1 MPLTKVSAG
10 DIAAN
15 AVQESVGSQSIT
27 GDKLGLT
34 AINANNIVGAA
45 ITGDKLGLTAIN
57 ANNIVNASITG
68 VKIAA
73 NTITGDDLGQNSISA
88 NNIATNAIENYM
100 SLTNRPLSNRNI
112 VINGAMQMT
121 QRNANTTAITT
132 DGYYSP
138 DRWNINISSSG
149 TWTMNVDS
157 AGVNRVGPDEFSN
170 SCNLICTTADSSL
183 SAGDFLVFQQRFEGL
198 NVQQIEKGTPAAE
211 SVTVSWYAKSSNT
224 GTYICELFDN
234 DNTRQCSKSWTINAA
249 NTWEKK
255 SVTFPADTT
264 GRLDNDNL
272 LSFILN
278 FWLAA
283 GTNFTSGTLN
293 TTWASTTSANRA
305 VGQFNLAGNINN
317 YMAITGVQMELGS
330 VATPFERRPYGT
342 ELALCQ
348 RYYQAFFGPTTTGIG
363 NGSTNVND
371 VVIPLFVPLRASPTM
386 GSCNGAAFTSSAYN
400 NFTSVTPTVVL
411 NSGVFIST
419 NQLRLN
425 FGSVSGVTDNR
436 IAGIRVDSNL
446 SISSEL

>member
-1 MPLTKVSAG
+1 MPLTKVSSG
-10 DIAAN
+10 VIAAN
-15 AVQESVGSQSIT
+15 AVVDSFGTQS
-27 GDKLGLT
+27 
-34 AINANNIVGAA
+34 

-100 SLTNRPLSNRNI
+100 GLTNRPLSNRNI
-112 VINGAMQMT
+112 IINGAMQVV

-283 GTNFTSGTLN
+283 GTTWSSGTLN

-342 ELALCQ
+342 ELALAQ
-348 RYYQAFFGPTTTGIG
+348 RYFWKPSSYGYGIAVSG
-363 NGSTNVND
+363 LFSNGVLCN
-371 VVIPLFVPLRASPTM
+371 PVPMRT
-386 GSCNGAAFTSSAYN
+386 AATISSGT
-400 NFTSVTPTVVL
+400 FSV
-411 NSGVFIST
+411 NSGSAGTV
-419 NQLRLN
+419 NP
-425 FGSVSGVTDNR
+425 SGVTVNGQT
-436 IAGIRVDSNL
+436 IYNSAGNWTVNAEVT
-446 SISSEL
+446 ISGNISAEL

>member
-1 MPLTKVSAG
+1 MPLTKVSSG
-10 DIAAN
+10 VIAAN
-15 AVQESVGSQSIT
+15 AVVDSFGTQS
-27 GDKLGLT
+27 
-34 AINANNIVGAA
+34 

-73 NTITGDDLGQNSISA
+73 NTITGDDLGQNSVSA
-88 NNIATNAIENYM
+88 NNIATNAIENYTA
-100 SLTNRPLSNRNI
+100 LTNRPLSNRNI
-112 VINGAMQMT
+112 IINGAMQIA

-255 SVTFPADTT
+255 SVTFPADAT

-283 GTNFTSGTLN
+283 GTTWTSGTLN
-293 TTWASTTSANRA
+293 TSWASTTSANRA

-330 VATPFERRPYGT
+330 VATPFERRPFGT

-348 RYYQAFFGPTTTGIG
+348 RYYAKFNSLSGDYVGFASGVCDTTTAGFMFVQYPVAMRTSPTLSQSSTAIYSASGFFPVTSLGNGYIGGQSLAINLNTAGTMTLGRGCLLIG
-363 NGSTNVND
+363 NASSTAYID
-371 VVIPLFVPLRASPTM
+371 L
-386 GSCNGAAFTSSAYN
+386 SA
-400 NFTSVTPTVVL
+400 
-411 NSGVFIST
+411 
-419 NQLRLN
+419 
-425 FGSVSGVTDNR
+425 
-436 IAGIRVDSNL
+436 
-446 SISSEL
+446 EL

>member
-1 MPLTKVSAG
+1 
-10 DIAAN
+10 
-15 AVQESVGSQSIT
+15 
-27 GDKLGLT
+27 
-34 AINANNIVGAA
+34 
-45 ITGDKLGLTAIN
+45 
-57 ANNIVNASITG
+57 
-68 VKIAA
+68 
-73 NTITGDDLGQNSISA
+73 
-88 NNIATNAIENYM
+88 
-100 SLTNRPLSNRNI
+100 
-112 VINGAMQMT
+112 
-121 QRNANTTAITT
+121 
-132 DGYYSP
+132 
-138 DRWNINISSSG
+138 
-149 TWTMNVDS
+149 MNVDS

-283 GTNFTSGTLN
+283 GTTWSSGTLN

-342 ELALCQ
+342 ELALAQ
-348 RYYQAFFGPTTTGIG
+348 RYFWKPSSYGYGIAVSG
-363 NGSTNVND
+363 LFSNGVLCN
-371 VVIPLFVPLRASPTM
+371 PVPMRT
-386 GSCNGAAFTSSAYN
+386 AATISSGT
-400 NFTSVTPTVVL
+400 FSV
-411 NSGVFIST
+411 NSGSAGTV
-419 NQLRLN
+419 NP
-425 FGSVSGVTDNR
+425 SGVTVNGQT
-436 IAGIRVDSNL
+436 IYNSAGNWTVNAEVT
-446 SISSEL
+446 ISGNISAEL

>member
-1 MPLTKVSAG
+1 MPLTKVSSG
-10 DIAAN
+10 VIAAN
-15 AVQESVGSQSIT
+15 AVVDSFGTQSIT

-34 AINANNIVGAA
+34 AINANNIV
-45 ITGDKLGLTAIN
+45 N
-57 ANNIVNASITG
+57 SSITG

-73 NTITGDDLGQNSISA
+73 NTITGDGLGQNSISA

-100 SLTNRPLSNRNI
+100 GLTNRPLSNRNI
-112 VINGAMQMT
+112 IINGAMQIV
-121 QRNANTTAITT
+121 QRNANTAAITT

-157 AGVNRVGPDEFSN
+157 AGVNRVGPEEFSN

-198 NVQQIEKGTPAAE
+198 NVQQIEKGTASAE
-211 SVTVSWYAKSSNT
+211 SITVSWYAKSSNT

-283 GTNFTSGTLN
+283 GTTWTSGTLN

-342 ELALCQ
+342 ELQLCQ
-348 RYYQAFFGPTTTGIG
+348 RYFYRFVGASGNNYEMIGMGVATTTTRAEIG
-363 NGSTNVND
+363 APLPVPMR
-371 VVIPLFVPLRASPTM
+371 VVPSVSFTGRIIGYDQNTPQDLS
-386 GSCNGAAFTSSAYN
+386 SIGAIYGGKSNIYLDLIFT
-400 NFTSVTPTVVL
+400 
-411 NSGVFIST
+411 NSGGFVVGRGLIFYTANAST
-419 NQLRLN
+419 AS
-425 FGSVSGVTDNR
+425 FPFS
-436 IAGIRVDSNL
+436 A
-446 SISSEL
+446 EL

>member
-1 MPLTKVSAG
+1 M
-10 DIAAN
+10 
-15 AVQESVGSQSIT
+15 
-27 GDKLGLT
+27 GLP
-34 AINANNIVGAA
+34 
-45 ITGDKLGLTAIN
+45 
-57 ANNIVNASITG
+57 
-68 VKIAA
+68 
-73 NTITGDDLGQNSISA
+73 
-88 NNIATNAIENYM
+88 
-100 SLTNRPLSNRNI
+100 NRPLSNRNI
-112 VINGAMQMT
+112 VINGAMQVV
-121 QRNANTTAITT
+121 QRNANTTSITT

-138 DRWNINISSSG
+138 DRWYITMSSSG

-183 SAGDFLVFQQRFEGL
+183 SAGDLLVFQQRFEGL

-224 GTYICELFDN
+224 GTYICELFDV
-234 DNTRQCSKSWTINAA
+234 DNSRQCSKSWTINAA

-272 LSFILN
+272 LSLVLN

-283 GTNFTSGTLN
+283 GTTWSSGTLN

-330 VATPFERRPYGT
+330 VATPFERRPYGN

-348 RYYQAFFGPTTTGIG
+348 RYYFKANHGSDGVKLGSIYNAALNRAFVQYDFHVTMRVQPTVNYTIG
-363 NGSTNVND
+363 AGTLNYEYLAPDFAQIYLNND
-371 VVIPLFVPLRASPTM
+371 
-386 GSCNGAAFTSSAYN
+386 
-400 NFTSVTPTVVL
+400 TSV
-411 NSGVFIST
+411 
-419 NQLRLN
+419 
-425 FGSVSGVTDNR
+425 
-436 IAGIRVDSNL
+436 NL
-446 SISSEL
+446 GAFAASAEL

>member
-10 DIAAN
+10 VIAAN
-15 AVQESVGSQSIT
+15 AVVDSFGTQS
-27 GDKLGLT
+27 
-34 AINANNIVGAA
+34 

-73 NTITGDDLGQNSISA
+73 NTITGDDLGQNSVSA
-88 NNIATNAIENYM
+88 NNIATNAIENYTA
-100 SLTNRPLSNRNI
+100 LTNRPLSNRNI
-112 VINGAMQMT
+112 VINGAMT
-121 QRNANTTAITT
+121 VVQRNANTTSITT

-157 AGVNRVGPDEFSN
+157 AGVNRVGPEEFSN

-198 NVQQIEKGTPAAE
+198 NVQQIQKGTPAAE

-224 GTYICELFDN
+224 GTYICELFDD

-283 GTNFTSGTLN
+283 GTTWTSGTLN

-330 VATPFERRPYGT
+330 VATPFERRPFGT

-348 RYYQAFFGPTTTGIG
+348 RYFAKTAAQLYGSISDASGHGAVTWFYKSTMRIAPTVTGNFAQTTVTSTADFAAGLTNDLG
-363 NGSTNVND
+363 GYYASFASGST
-371 VVIPLFVPLRASPTM
+371 AS
-386 GSCNGAAFTSSAYN
+386 A
-400 NFTSVTPTVVL
+400 
-411 NSGVFIST
+411 
-419 NQLRLN
+419 
-425 FGSVSGVTDNR
+425 
-436 IAGIRVDSNL
+436 
-446 SISSEL
+446 EL

>member
-1 MPLTKVSAG
+1 MPLTKVSSG
-10 DIAAN
+10 VIAAN
-15 AVQESVGSQSIT
+15 AVVESVGSQS
-27 GDKLGLT
+27 
-34 AINANNIVGAA
+34 

-73 NTITGDDLGQNSISA
+73 NTITGDDLGQNSVSA

-100 SLTNRPLSNRNI
+100 GLTNRPLSNRNI
-112 VINGAMQMT
+112 IINGAMQVV

-157 AGVNRVGPDEFSN
+157 AGVNRVGPEEFSN

-198 NVQQIEKGTPAAE
+198 NVQQIEKGTALAE

-255 SVTFPADTT
+255 SVTFPADTI

-272 LSFILN
+272 LSLILN

-283 GTNFTSGTLN
+283 GTTWTSGTLN

-330 VATPFERRPYGT
+330 VATPFERRPHGT

-348 RYYQAFFGPTTTGIG
+348 RYFAVTATTLSGGLSSLNGQGNLQWFYKVTMRAAPTVTG
-363 NGSTNVND
+363 NTAQTNVTSTADFAACVTNNTGGFFAQ
-371 VVIPLFVPLRASPTM
+371 LSSGATAS
-386 GSCNGAAFTSSAYN
+386 A
-400 NFTSVTPTVVL
+400 
-411 NSGVFIST
+411 
-419 NQLRLN
+419 
-425 FGSVSGVTDNR
+425 
-436 IAGIRVDSNL
+436 
-446 SISSEL
+446 EL

>member
-1 MPLTKVSAG
+1 
-10 DIAAN
+10 
-15 AVQESVGSQSIT
+15 
-27 GDKLGLT
+27 
-34 AINANNIVGAA
+34 
-45 ITGDKLGLTAIN
+45 
-57 ANNIVNASITG
+57 
-68 VKIAA
+68 
-73 NTITGDDLGQNSISA
+73 
-88 NNIATNAIENYM
+88 
-100 SLTNRPLSNRNI
+100 
-112 VINGAMQMT
+112 
-121 QRNANTTAITT
+121 
-132 DGYYSP
+132 
-138 DRWNINISSSG
+138 
-149 TWTMNVDS
+149 MNVDS

-198 NVQQIEKGTPAAE
+198 NVQQIEKGTALAE

-283 GTNFTSGTLN
+283 GTTWTSGTLN

-330 VATPFERRPYGT
+330 VATPFERRPFGT
-342 ELALCQ
+342 ELQLCQ
-348 RYYQAFFGPTTTGIG
+348 RYAYKRLADGSANDYAPFGIGRYYGTNAAQLFIPFPVTMRTFPSSITVGGIMFVNDLGFGGQTWVSPVLNESSCDGATVTGSTTTGITAG
-363 NGSTNVND
+363 YATTFYANS
-371 VVIPLFVPLRASPTM
+371 
-386 GSCNGAAFTSSAYN
+386 
-400 NFTSVTPTVVL
+400 TSV
-411 NSGVFIST
+411 
-419 NQLRLN
+419 
-425 FGSVSGVTDNR
+425 
-436 IAGIRVDSNL
+436 A
-446 SISSEL
+446 SILFNAEL

>member
-1 MPLTKVSAG
+1 
-10 DIAAN
+10 
-15 AVQESVGSQSIT
+15 
-27 GDKLGLT
+27 
-34 AINANNIVGAA
+34 
-45 ITGDKLGLTAIN
+45 
-57 ANNIVNASITG
+57 
-68 VKIAA
+68 
-73 NTITGDDLGQNSISA
+73 
-88 NNIATNAIENYM
+88 
-100 SLTNRPLSNRNI
+100 
-112 VINGAMQMT
+112 
-121 QRNANTTAITT
+121 
-132 DGYYSP
+132 
-138 DRWNINISSSG
+138 
-149 TWTMNVDS
+149 MNVDS

-198 NVQQIEKGTPAAE
+198 NVQQIQKGTPAAE

-224 GTYICELFDN
+224 GTYICELFDD

-283 GTNFTSGTLN
+283 GTTWTSGTLN

-330 VATPFERRPYGT
+330 VATPFERRPFGT

-348 RYYQAFFGPTTTGIG
+348 RYFAKTAAQLYGSISDASGHGAVTWFYKSTMRIAPTVTGNFAQTTVTSTADFAAGLTNDIG
-363 NGSTNVND
+363 GYYASFASGST
-371 VVIPLFVPLRASPTM
+371 AS
-386 GSCNGAAFTSSAYN
+386 A
-400 NFTSVTPTVVL
+400 
-411 NSGVFIST
+411 
-419 NQLRLN
+419 
-425 FGSVSGVTDNR
+425 
-436 IAGIRVDSNL
+436 
-446 SISSEL
+446 EL

>member
-1 MPLTKVSAG
+1 VAGQIVVSSIKTDSDNSISFLANTGATIFSANISNGISGNFIGAG
-10 DIAAN
+10 
-15 AVQESVGSQSIT
+15 
-27 GDKLGLT
+27 
-34 AINANNIVGAA
+34 
-45 ITGDKLGLTAIN
+45 
-57 ANNIVNASITG
+57 SITG

-73 NTITGDDLGQNSISA
+73 NTITGDDLGQNSVSA
-88 NNIATNAIENYM
+88 NNIATNAIENYTA
-100 SLTNRPLSNRNI
+100 LTNRPLSNRNI
-112 VINGAMQMT
+112 IINGAMQIV

-255 SVTFPADTT
+255 SVTFPADAT

-283 GTNFTSGTLN
+283 GTTWTSGTLN

-330 VATPFERRPYGT
+330 VATPFERRPFGT
-342 ELALCQ
+342 ELSLCQ
-348 RYYQAFFGPTTTGIG
+348 RYLFVVKGSENSDAYVRFVEGNNETTTTFTSGYTLPVRMRATPTLTTTGTASNYGVYHAQTVTACSVAPSIG
-363 NGSTNVND
+363 SGNPQTVC
-371 VVIPLFVPLRASPTM
+371 VVEIKHYT
-386 GSCNGAAFTSSAYN
+386 GA
-400 NFTSVTPTVVL
+400 
-411 NSGVFIST
+411 
-419 NQLRLN
+419 
-425 FGSVSGVTDNR
+425 
-436 IAGIRVDSNL
+436 
-446 SISSEL
+446 

>member
-1 MPLTKVSAG
+1 MPLTKVSSG
-10 DIAAN
+10 VIAAN
-15 AVQESVGSQSIT
+15 AVVDSFGTQSIT
-27 GDKLGLT
+27 GDKIGLGAITGNTL
-34 AINANNIVGAA
+34 ASNIINANNIV
-45 ITGDKLGLTAIN
+45 D
-57 ANNIVNASITG
+57 ASITG

-73 NTITGDDLGQNSISA
+73 NTITGDDLGQNSVSA
-88 NNIATNAIENYM
+88 NNIATNAIENYTA
-100 SLTNRPLSNRNI
+100 LTNRPLSNRNI
-112 VINGAMQMT
+112 IINGAMQIV

-255 SVTFPADTT
+255 SVTFPADAT

-283 GTNFTSGTLN
+283 GTTWTSGTLN

-330 VATPFERRPYGT
+330 VATPFERRPFGT
-342 ELALCQ
+342 ELSLCQ
-348 RYYQAFFGPTTTGIG
+348 RYYARITSGTGASTVKTAFGVGLAVATNSANLLVLAPVTMRAFPTFNYSSVDFTD
-363 NGSTNVND
+363 STNYDAAVSAITEAAYSNNG
-371 VVIPLFVPLRASPTM
+371 VRIKVTTANTMTQYRPGSLVANYAS
-386 GSCNGAAFTSSAYN
+386 ASAGYVE
-400 NFTSVTPTVVL
+400 FS
-411 NSGVFIST
+411 
-419 NQLRLN
+419 
-425 FGSVSGVTDNR
+425 
-436 IAGIRVDSNL
+436 A
-446 SISSEL
+446 EL